1 MSLSELIYY
10 ANHPEEKGVDH
21 MSENEESVLVQRASE
36 LLGKE
41 TKHMKMIDV
50 IAELVEI
57 AEKQAK
63 MMNLFLLEDK

>member
-1 MSLSELIYY
+1 MNARESE
-10 ANHPEEKGVDH
+10 
-21 MSENEESVLVQRASE
+21 LVQRASE

-50 IAELVEI
+50 IAELVEV
-57 AEKQAK
+57 AEAQAK